1 MVRYKGQVRPKDI
14 ERDFPNIVRFLV
26 PEGGLGRRLD
36 EMATWH
42 EERGLTIWRG
52 VGSRSGA
59 EWYVHYCFAKPQDAE
74 TFKFRFD
81 GQSVDSSKPQ
91 RKRRARG

>member
-1 MVRYKGQVRPKDI
+1 MVRYKGQVRPKDT

-26 PEGGLGRRLD
+26 PEGGLGRKLD
-36 EMATWH
+36 QMATWH
-42 EERGLTIWRG
+42 RERALYIRRG

-59 EWYVHYCFAKPQDAE
+59 ECYVDFCFAKPEDAE
-74 TFKFRFD
+74 AFKFRFD

-91 RKRRARG
+91 RG